1 MSFTNQYKISLRCI
15 STAFILLLSQGA
27 WSVESSTSKNLNELI
42 SGNSLKV
49 TNKFGFSLIHFGS
62 DGRFRHLTPE
72 GHQGSE
78 GVWRAVDDS
87 ICMTVTS
94 LPPGRTPQEHC
105 LEFKDRSFGK
115 SWSKD
120 DPRNGTVEYKLLA
133 GHPSVDTL
141 QKK

>member
-1 MSFTNQYKISLRCI
+1 VSFTIEYKNLLRYI
-15 STAFILLLSQGA
+15 STVFILLLSQGA
-27 WSVESSTSKNLNELI
+27 WSVDLSTSKNLNELF
-42 SGNSLKV
+42 SGNSLQV

-72 GHQGSE
+72 GNQGSD

-94 LPPGRTPQEHC
+94 LPLGRTPQEHC
-105 LEFKDRSFGK
+105 LEFKDKSFSK
-115 SWSKD
+115 PWAKD
-120 DPRNGTVEYKLLA
+120 DPRNGTVEYKLLV
-133 GHPSVDTL
+133 GHPGVDTL